1 MTPMNPTQSQPTS
14 LDRVVALDE
23 RTITGFANL
32 AVSIYTAAT
41 TGAPVDQ
48 HRDGLLAALA
58 DEPGRPRRVRQGS
71 PGPRAREDPTIRML
85 TSAMAAQHRS
95 LAARVEELAHATTG
109 LDAVA
114 ITRTIHAILNL
125 TLDLAHR
132 VLDHLAAHD
141 VGLPARR
148 TGGPDRSK
156 GASPVT
162 ERRPVSA
169 SGAGKRHGRGG
180 AKDDDL
186 VAGVVDSVPRS

>member
-1 MTPMNPTQSQPTS
+1 MNPTQSQPTS

-23 RTITGFANL
+23 RTITGFPPL

-41 TGAPVDQ
+41 TGEPFDQ

-58 DEPGRPRRVRQGS
+58 ENLAVHAEYDKGARDSGRDD
-71 PGPRAREDPTIRML
+71 ATLRML
-85 TSAMAAQHRS
+85 TAAMAAQHRS

-132 VLDHLAAHD
+132 VLDHLAANE
-141 VGLPARR
+141 VGLP
-148 TGGPDRSK
+148 
-156 GASPVT
+156 GAT
-162 ERRPVSA
+162 NGRP
-169 SGAGKRHGRGG
+169 
-180 AKDDDL
+180 
-186 VAGVVDSVPRS
+186 

>member
-1 MTPMNPTQSQPTS
+1 MNPTQSQPTS

-41 TGAPVDQ
+41 TGAPIDQ

-58 DEPGRPRRVRQGS
+58 ANLAAHAEYDKAARDPG
-71 PGPRAREDPTIRML
+71 REDPTIRML

-132 VLDHLAAHD
+132 VLDHLTAND
-141 VGLPARR
+141 VGLP
-148 TGGPDRSK
+148 G
-156 GASPVT
+156 VT
-162 ERRPVSA
+162 NGQP
-169 SGAGKRHGRGG
+169 
-180 AKDDDL
+180 
-186 VAGVVDSVPRS
+186 